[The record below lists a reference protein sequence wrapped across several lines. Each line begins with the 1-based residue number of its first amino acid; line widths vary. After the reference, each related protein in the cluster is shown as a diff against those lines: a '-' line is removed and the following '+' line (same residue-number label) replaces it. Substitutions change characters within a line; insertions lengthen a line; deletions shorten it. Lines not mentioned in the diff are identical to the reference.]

1 MEFGAYEEFCKVLS
15 DSNSVG
21 RGFAGATAALAG
33 ATISYPFDLIR
44 TRHSLQKSGEADLNF
59 RNLMIFRSIM
69 GV

>member
-1 MEFGAYEEFCKVLS
+1 
-15 DSNSVG
+15 
-21 RGFAGATAALAG
+21 
-33 ATISYPFDLIR
+33 LIR